1 MRILVFAWILVL
13 GACSQT
19 MTKATSAAV
28 ADVAADVAASDLTD
42 QDKAATDETEPKDAT
57 LASTD
62 GPVASDGIAEVIDAL
77 ADVADGIASD
87 VAADAAVDA
96 VADSADAVDAVA
108 TPADTAGPPEDATSC
123 SPAFAEHY
131 GRIISKVMADGPDG
145 LIVAGNVNPP
155 ANGQLGPLWLARIGA
170 KGVVKTEHTYDGA
183 NGPVIDVAH
192 SATGEF
198 AILRGV
204 SPSGQGVNIVAT
216 QADGT
221 ALWSKDFV
229 PITTNAKANSLT
241 ARSDGNFIIA
251 GVKAKAGK
259 GQGWLLGFDITG
271 ALVLDVVQP
280 SVLAWT
286 RAVTSSTGTFA
297 VFGVL
302 DGGAGTVGAAVAA
315 DGSVLWQTAIAVDG
329 ELTAAAPTN
338 DGGYFL
344 ATIGQDSK
352 AIAQPETFAQVV
364 MVSRLDAAGK
374 VLWTTPHGWS
384 APAEWQ
390 VVGIGA
396 TTDGGYILAGS
407 FFDIAVQLLEYKG
420 KPLPPGTISNYWYA
434 LRGAADGKAVWA
446 KTYAPGGGKGGQTLG
461 MAALCGNGLAMVG
474 IADVG
479 GKPSYDGWVVRT
491 DSAGN
496 VPLGPG
502 ASVISIS
509 PP

>member
-1 MRILVFAWILVL
+1 MRILVFAWILGL

-19 MTKATSAAV
+19 VTKATSAAV
-28 ADVAADVAASDLTD
+28 GDVAADVAAGDLAD
-42 QDKAATDETEPKDAT
+42 QDKAEADETALKDAT
-57 LASTD
+57 IASTD
-62 GPVASDGIAEVIDAL
+62 VPMAFDGVTEVVDAL
-77 ADVADGIASD
+77 ADVADGIPSD

-96 VADSADAVDAVA
+96 VADSADSVDAVV
-108 TPADTAGPPEDATSC
+108 PADTAGPPEDATSS

-145 LIVAGNVNPP
+145 LIVAGNVKLP
-155 ANGQLGPLWLARIGA
+155 ANGQLGPLWLARLGA
-170 KGVVKTEHTYDGA
+170 KGVVMTEHTYDGA
-183 NGPVIDVAH
+183 NGPVIDVAR

-221 ALWSKDFV
+221 ALWTKDFV

-241 ARSDGNFIIA
+241 ARSDGTFIIA
-251 GVKAKAGK
+251 GMKAKAGK

-280 SVLAWT
+280 SVLAWG

-297 VFGVL
+297 VFGAL
-302 DGGAGTVGAAVAA
+302 NGGGGTVGAAVAA
-315 DGSVLWQTAIAVDG
+315 DGSVLWQTVIAVDG
-329 ELTAAAPTN
+329 ELNAVAPSN

-344 ATIGQDSK
+344 ATVGQDTTV
-352 AIAQPETFAQVV
+352 IAQPETFPQVV
-364 MVSRLDAAGK
+364 MVSRLDAAGT

-390 VVGIGA
+390 VAGIDA
-396 TTDGGYILAGS
+396 TSDGGYILAGS
-407 FFDIAVQLLEYKG
+407 FFDVAVQLLEYKG

-434 LRGAADGKAVWA
+434 LRGTADGKAVWA
-446 KTYAPGGGKGGQTLG
+446 KTYAPGGGKGGQTRG

-479 GKPSYDGWVVRT
+479 GNPSYDGWVVRT

-496 VPLGPG
+496 VPLGAG
-502 ASVISIS
+502 GSVMSIS